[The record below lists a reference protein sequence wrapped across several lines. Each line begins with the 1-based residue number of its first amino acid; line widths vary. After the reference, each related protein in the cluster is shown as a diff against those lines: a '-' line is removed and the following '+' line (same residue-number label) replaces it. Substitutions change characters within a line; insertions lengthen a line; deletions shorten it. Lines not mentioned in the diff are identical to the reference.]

1 MRGTVHGERIF
12 GLSHQPHFVQ
22 RYSLFLG
29 QCPCLCLIKFS
40 NEGGRWWL
48 CIHVPPTA
56 QAMAFAELMHN
67 RFVSV
72 EITVKLRDVKLHLTW
87 WVLSPRCAT
96 LYLSVPRLFVLFA
109 LERPAMHFVDALY
122 RWVGGRTI
130 SLDHNTR
137 ATILVAARRIFY
149 RNNTWH
155 EMSLYFGW
163 RTMRRMTDDAEVD
176 ILATNNLKSTWTLPP
191 ERTPLELAHFIAFTS
206 SAEPKVREQRMSFY
220 LSRKI
225 IILRCNLFSL
235 FFCFFSTMYLIAIF
249 IYLCWSCK
257 GMLPSAIPPVLSNCF
272 SFLPRTL

>member
-1 MRGTVHGERIF
+1 MWGTVHGERIF
-12 GLSHQPHFVQ
+12 GLSHQPHFGQ

-40 NEGGRWWL
+40 NEGGQRWL
-48 CIHVPPTA
+48 CNHVPPTA
-56 QAMAFAELMHN
+56 QAVAFAELKHN

-72 EITVKLRDVKLHLTW
+72 EITEKLRDVKLHLTW

-155 EMSLYFGW
+155 EMSLYFV
-163 RTMRRMTDDAEVD
+163 RMTDDEED
-176 ILATNNLKSTWTLPP
+176 DWRCRSRHFGHKQFEEHLNTTTGTNTTCTRAL
-191 ERTPLELAHFIAFTS
+191 
-206 SAEPKVREQRMSFY
+206 Y
-220 LSRKI
+220 
-225 IILRCNLFSL
+225 C
-235 FFCFFSTMYLIAIF
+235 
-249 IYLCWSCK
+249 IYLLRRAK
-257 GMLPSAIPPVLSNCF
+257 GKRTTNVLLFVAQNNHSALQFIFFV
-272 SFLPRTL
+272 FLLL